1 MAIRKKID
9 KVGRIIMPKDL
20 RERKKLNGK
29 VEPIEVEEVV
39 LIRAVQDEMQKI
51 LDDLYKNKVEIN
63 WNKTSIGD
71 LSKERLDKYWL

>member
-1 MAIRKKID
+1 
-9 KVGRIIMPKDL
+9 MPKDL